1 VHGDKDQRERERAL
15 SDFKSGRIDVLIG
28 TDVLGRGIDVSE
40 VTHVINFDAPADIG
54 AFRVYF

>member
-1 VHGDKDQRERERAL
+1 L